1 MSSVQKFLVIGAGP
15 VGLGVA
21 RALKSH
27 SISYDQVDSSDAIG
41 GNWYH
46 GVYETVHIVSSRR
59 TTEFP
64 EFPMPANYP
73 EFPSR
78 QQILD
83 YLTAYS
89 RQFRLLENIAFRK
102 TVTKVTPSVDSTWQ
116 ATFDNEE
123 SRIYR
128 GIIVCHGHHWDR
140 RWPNYPG
147 DLAAQYIHSKDYK
160 TPDQLRGKR
169 VLVIGGGSSACDIV
183 SEAARVGAS
192 AHLSLRRGYWFL
204 PKALFGRPIVD
215 LARHYWPVWTQ
226 RAILRLALKVAVGDY
241 RKYGL
246 PTPDHRLFERHPS
259 ISNELFY
266 YLKHGKIIVRPDIRK
281 FDERFVEFTDGTREA
296 FDLVVAA
303 TGFHL
308 SFPFLASDLIN
319 VKGQTVEVYGHM
331 IAAGHRHLYLV
342 GWNQPRYGFGPLVAP
357 AADLLA
363 EIIKLQEGMR
373 SPIGSVLKRL
383 GQKPPRTHIF
393 DPFRLKLEIELTRQ
407 MLPFIRILDH
417 WVKFSIP

>member
-1 MSSVQKFLVIGAGP
+1 MSCVEKVLVIGAGP

-27 SISYDQVDSSDAIG
+27 GIAYDQVDSADAVG

-46 GVYETVHIVSSRR
+46 GVYQTVHIVSSRR
-59 TTEFP
+59 TTQFP

-83 YLTAYS
+83 YLNAYS
-89 RQFRLLENIAFRK
+89 RQFGLLEHIEFRK
-102 TVTKVTPSVDSTWQ
+102 TVTNVAPLGEGTWQ
-116 ATFDNEE
+116 ATFGNDEQRN
-123 SRIYR
+123 YR
-128 GIIVCHGHHWDR
+128 GVIVCHGHHWDR

-147 DLAAQYIHSKDYK
+147 ELTAQYIHSKDYK
-160 TPDQLRGKR
+160 TPDQLRGRR

-215 LARHYWPVWTQ
+215 LARHFMPVWAQ

-259 ISNELFY
+259 ISTELFY
-266 YLKHGKIIVRPDIRK
+266 YLKHGKIIVHPDIRR
-281 FDERFVEFTDGTREA
+281 FDGNFVEFTDGTREA

-308 SFPFLASDLIN
+308 SFPFLAPDLVT
-319 VKGQTVEVYGHM
+319 VKEQTVEVYGQM
-331 IAAGHRHLYLV
+331 IAAGHRHLYIV

-363 EIIKLQEGMR
+363 EIIKLQDRMR
-373 SPIGSVLKRL
+373 SPIASVLKRL
-383 GQKPPRTHIF
+383 GQKPPRTNIF

-407 MLPFIRILDH
+407 TLPFIRFLDH
-417 WVKFSIP
+417 WVKFSVR